1 MDNGR
6 TLSSLLPLPLPQL
19 AVAGTPQPLSRYRTV
34 PSLWLA
40 PSCLESGRVDG
51 EGRGGQVQRRVHES
65 TSGGSRGRFW
75 WSSLHI
81 FLGAARCWAVD
92 PGDHEI

>member
-1 MDNGR
+1 MVKEGGGR
-6 TLSSLLPLPLPQL
+6 YKDVCTNLP
-19 AVAGTPQPLSRYRTV
+19 
-34 PSLWLA
+34 
-40 PSCLESGRVDG
+40 
-51 EGRGGQVQRRVHES
+51 
-65 TSGGSRGRFW
+65 SGGSRGRFW